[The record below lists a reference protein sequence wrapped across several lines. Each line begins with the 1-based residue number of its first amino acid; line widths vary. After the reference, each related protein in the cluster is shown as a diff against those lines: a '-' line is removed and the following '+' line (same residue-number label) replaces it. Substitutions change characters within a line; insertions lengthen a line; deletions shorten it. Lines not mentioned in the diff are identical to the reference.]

1 MRRHIFLFIT
11 IVINSSIVVA
21 EKEGYFQSG
30 PLQAN
35 MAAQLLILFGCIFIL
50 AAALGLIRFPD
61 FYTRLHATT
70 KLVALG
76 GLGIFV
82 GAAVLFAPLGLMP
95 RVLVIAAFFFLT
107 APLSGYMIARSGYLR
122 GLKPYRELGSVDD
135 WGLMGEI
142 PDWKTEEDDQ

>member
-21 EKEGYFQSG
+21 EKESSFQSG